1 MAMVRPS
8 FSQLMQTGLRKLYLE
23 TEMLEQRAEEFP
35 TLFNVETSTK
45 QYEQDVKMA
54 GMGPLQEKPEA
65 TAVAYQDMIQG
76 GSIRY
81 LHLTYAL
88 AALTSKELMDDD
100 QYGVIKKIPQ
110 ALARSTRF
118 TRESVAFAILNQGF
132 SNTVTTT
139 DGVSLFNNEHPLLG
153 GVAATNLGPGL
164 QNVVSAAGTYPNR
177 PPTDLD
183 FSVGALQ
190 LATAYFDRLVDAQGM
205 PVTLKPKYVVIP
217 TELKFLAREILGSS
231 GKPGSSDNDINSILA
246 EDYEYIAPHYL
257 TSATAWFLI
266 CEKKQHQ
273 MNVFI
278 REAPNTSF
286 DDDFDTD
293 GIRQKTRTRMSAGA
307 TDWYGTF
314 GSNGM

>member
-1 MAMVRPS
+1 MAMVRPM
-8 FSQLMQTGLRKLYLE
+8 FSQLMQTGLRKAYLE

-35 TLFNVETSTK
+35 KLFNVETSTK
-45 QYEQDVKMA
+45 QYEQDSKFM

-65 TAVAYQDMIQG
+65 TPVAYSDAGQL
-76 GSIRY
+76 GSYRY

-100 QYGVIKKIPQ
+100 QYGIIKKIP
-110 ALARSTRF
+110 AMLARSTRF
-118 TRESVAFAILNQGF
+118 TRESIAFAILNQGF
-132 SNTVTTT
+132 SSTMTTI
-139 DGVSLFNNEHPLLG
+139 DGVSLFNNAHPLGG

-164 QNVVSAAGTYPNR
+164 ANVISTAGTYPNR

-205 PVTLKPKYVVIP
+205 PVALKPKYLVIP

-231 GKPGSSDNDINSILA
+231 GKPGTGDNDINSMLA
-246 EDYEYIAPHYL
+246 EDYTYIAPHYL
-257 TSATAWFLI
+257 TSGSAWFLL
-266 CEKKQHQ
+266 CEKSQHQ
-273 MNVFI
+273 LNVFI

-293 GIRQKTRTRMSAGA
+293 GIRQKTRMRMSAGA

-314 GSNGM
+314 GSNGP